1 MMNFNYIDEY
11 MPESNEIDLELV
23 KTSQS
28 FKKRRYVDALFFGEL
43 IESRRHGKGVMKYKS
58 GRVFEGEWIKDL
70 RHGRGY
76 ERY

>member
-1 MMNFNYIDEY
+1 
-11 MPESNEIDLELV
+11 V
-23 KTSQS
+23 KTSQC
-28 FKKRRYVDALFFGEL
+28 FKKKRYVDALFFGEL
-43 IESRRHGKGVMKYKS
+43 IESRRQGKGVMKYKS